1 MIGKRIFPIVS
12 YAVQSRGPVPSGLML
27 DNGPALLASYLLREG
42 YTPKIFDFNNLR
54 TIENI
59 KRQEKEAFLKDSID
73 FLDDYYRSNGVK
85 IAGTKL
91 YANGFADNVK
101 IHEELKKRDPD
112 LIIVAGGPQV
122 DWFGEELFNYTDVF
136 DMLSYGDGDLAIVP
150 LADFA
155 YGHGNADSIPNLI
168 YRENGQTKRTKRK
181 NINLDNLPEP
191 IYDKEFYPDIDGK
204 ILIAPREDSRGCPY
218 GKCGFCVHTRIGGK
232 LRVRSVEKLAQE
244 IKASEMKV
252 SRLSGPS
259 PLPSYINELIK
270 LIPDRK
276 ISSFTYSYPGYD
288 YAEISRCLM
297 GAFIGLEST
306 DKNILEKVLRKTNDA
321 EKYLQ
326 NAREMVKEF
335 KRHGISTIVSMM
347 VPCPG
352 ESQSTMER
360 SIEYLIDIKP
370 DFVVTLPMAPFP
382 GTPITRSAKRDAEIA
397 GVLLEE
403 NFERKWMLY
412 ELDLL
417 QKSEEW
423 PDPPFKTNVSGEFV
437 NPFLY
442 TMKFTG
448 ELVKNGIHPLSDE
461 IVLMSYLYH
470 DGLSTD
476 QDERRMQCNEFMAGI
491 RSDIANGNVIEIGE
505 KLRKMNS
512 NQLRKDNVSR
522 DHAQLVN

>member
-1 MIGKRIFPIVS
+1 MEVI
-12 YAVQSRGPVPSGLML
+12 
-27 DNGPALLASYLLREG
+27 LLRFS
-42 YTPKIFDFNNLR
+42 IL
-54 TIENI
+54 TIEDIN
-59 KRQEKEAFLKDSID
+59 KKGKETFLKDSID

-85 IAGTKL
+85 IVGTKL
-91 YANGFADNVK
+91 YANGFADNVR
-101 IHEELKKRDPD
+101 IHEELKKRNPD
-112 LIIVAGGPQV
+112 LIVVAGGPQV
-122 DWFGEELFNYTDVF
+122 DWFGDELFNYTDAF
-136 DMLSYGDGDLAIVP
+136 DLLSYGDGDLAIVP
-150 LADFA
+150 LADLA
-155 YGHGNADSIPNLI
+155 YGEGDIDDIPNLI
-168 YRENGQTKRTKRK
+168 YGENGQTKRTKRK
-181 NINLDNLPEP
+181 SINLDDLPEP
-191 IYDKEFYPDIDGK
+191 IYDKEYYPDIDGK
-204 ILIAPREDSRGCPY
+204 ILIAPREDSRGCSY

-232 LRVRSVEKLAQE
+232 FRVRSVEKLAQE
-244 IKASEMKV
+244 IMASQMNV
-252 SRLSGPS
+252 SRLTGPS

-276 ISSFTYSYPGYD
+276 ISSFTYAYPGYD
-288 YAEISRCLM
+288 YAEISKGLM

-306 DKNILEKVLRKTNDA
+306 DKNILEKILRKTDDA

-326 NAREMVKEF
+326 YASETVKEF
-335 KRHGISTIVSMM
+335 KRHGIATIVGMM

-382 GTPITRSAKRDAEIA
+382 GTPITRSAKRDAEQA
-397 GVLLEE
+397 GVLLDE

-417 QKSEEW
+417 QKSQEW
-423 PDPPFKTNVSGEFV
+423 PEPPFKTNVSGEFV

-442 TMKFTG
+442 TMKFTD
-448 ELVKNGIHPLSDE
+448 ELVKNGIYPLSDE

-470 DGLSTD
+470 DGLSAD

-491 RSDIANGNVIEIGE
+491 RSDIANGNVTEIGE

-512 NQLRKDNVSR
+512 NQLRKDNVSMG
-522 DHAQLVN
+522 HAQPVN